1 MQFKN
6 LTLLH
11 TTGLNL
17 QQLEKLE
24 AQLATK
30 QFTPCAS
37 SEIRSEGFSKLAVND
52 QFSYLADCRALINY
66 TIETKTVPAS
76 ALKEALTQR
85 CKEVAEQQGFYPG
98 RKAQKQLREEVMDAL
113 LANALPSRKV
123 IPVTFNYSMQA
134 ILIDTASPSVSD
146 AIVSALLRATEIKFG
161 YLRTEQDVSA
171 EMTARLVEE
180 DSGNLLS
187 FVLNDAAETESRDE
201 KATVVRYKNLNLETD
216 EVTKALENGTRR
228 VTKLALQWGGL
239 VSFTLTEDLQLKGI
253 KYLDTFKNE
262 IKSET
267 PEDFGSTFY
276 LYMRKIEEMLAA
288 LVSDL
293 DGVKEVKLN

>member
-11 TTGLNL
+11 TSGLNL
-17 QQLEKLE
+17 KQLEQLE
-24 AQLATK
+24 EQLATK
-30 QFTPCAS
+30 QFTPCAP
-37 SEIRSEGFSKLAVND
+37 SEIRSEGFSKLTNND
-52 QFSYLADCRALINY
+52 QFTYLADCRALANY
-66 TIETKTVPAS
+66 TIETKSVPAS
-76 ALKEALTQR
+76 ALKQAFTER
-85 CKEVAEQQGFYPG
+85 CNEVANQQGFFPG
-98 RKAQKQLREEVMDAL
+98 IKAQKQLREEVLDGL
-113 LANALPSRKV
+113 LTNALPSRKV
-123 IPVTFNYSMQA
+123 IPITFNYSMQA
-134 ILIDTASPSVSD
+134 ILIDTASPSVAD
-146 AIVSALLRATEIKFG
+146 AIVSALIKATEIKFG

-187 FVLNDAAETESRDE
+187 FILNDAAETESRDE
-201 KATVVRYKNLNLETD
+201 KATVVRYKNLNLETG
-216 EVTKALENGTRR
+216 EVTKTLTDGSRR
-228 VTKLALQWGGL
+228 VTKLALQWDGL

-253 KYLDTFKNE
+253 KYLDAFKNE

-276 LYMRKIEEMLAA
+276 LYMTTIEKMLAA